1 MTRRTNRKINR
12 KSKTTSTTV
21 SHPAHQDE
29 GETVFD
35 LKDQKASS
43 LEDAMGEIRWTS
55 TKTYEESDL
64 FVETQEIPVFEE
76 NEKSIK
82 QKSIDA
88 SKLQFQ
94 GMVNKFEEAMKL
106 FEETKKGLE
115 YLFDDLVPDCGETM
129 ETEMKKNL
137 TNFNEVIKMVV
148 SETGSYKTVVSINDL
163 CQDEIDIEIESDGF
177 DYHSDAS
184 DECEN
189 EMNNSD
195 YVWTDEEIDV
205 KRVEKPSLPISY
217 EDPQSYLNSPISIVK
232 EKRLIDYESYDRDF
246 ESDNGYQYQSRS
258 RYSTEYCEND
268 SSDITSEEENE
279 EHEQKQEAVSQDH
292 INVIG
297 RQESD
302 EFKIVVKDIEDLNEV
317 VEIQI
322 VIEYKTNV
330 KKNYNGVLAV
340 MLIENASEIKL
351 NKNGMNIKAGEEYSK
366 VSVSQHIQKNWKKRK
381 KNLYIVDIRA
391 YHSHRNRSLTSD
403 RKRLD
408 EVRRRARYKQ
418 HE

>member
-1 MTRRTNRKINR
+1 MIYV
-12 KSKTTSTTV
+12 KTS
-21 SHPAHQDE
+21 
-29 GETVFD
+29 
-35 LKDQKASS
+35 
-43 LEDAMGEIRWTS
+43 
-55 TKTYEESDL
+55 
-64 FVETQEIPVFEE
+64 
-76 NEKSIK
+76 
-82 QKSIDA
+82 
-88 SKLQFQ
+88 
-94 GMVNKFEEAMKL
+94 
-106 FEETKKGLE
+106 
-115 YLFDDLVPDCGETM
+115 
-129 ETEMKKNL
+129 
-137 TNFNEVIKMVV
+137 
-148 SETGSYKTVVSINDL
+148 
-163 CQDEIDIEIESDGF
+163 DIEIESDGF

-189 EMNNSD
+189 EMNNSE
-195 YVWTDEEIDV
+195 YVWTDKEIDV

-217 EDPQSYLNSPISIVK
+217 EDPQSYLNSPIYIVK
-232 EKRLIDYESYDRDF
+232 EKRLIDYESYDGDF

-302 EFKIVVKDIEDLNEV
+302 EFQVVVKDIEDLNEV

>member
-1 MTRRTNRKINR
+1 
-12 KSKTTSTTV
+12 
-21 SHPAHQDE
+21 
-29 GETVFD
+29 
-35 LKDQKASS
+35 
-43 LEDAMGEIRWTS
+43 
-55 TKTYEESDL
+55 
-64 FVETQEIPVFEE
+64 
-76 NEKSIK
+76 
-82 QKSIDA
+82 
-88 SKLQFQ
+88 
-94 GMVNKFEEAMKL
+94 MVNKFEEAMKL

-115 YLFDDLVPDCGETM
+115 YLFDDLVPDYGETM

-137 TNFNEVIKMVV
+137 SNSNEVIKMVV
-148 SETGSYKTVVSINDL
+148 SETGSYKTVVSINNL
-163 CQDEIDIEIESDGF
+163 CQDESDIEIESDGF
-177 DYHSDAS
+177 DFHSDAS

-189 EMNNSD
+189 EMNNSE
-195 YVWTDEEIDV
+195 YVWTDEEINV

-232 EKRLIDYESYDRDF
+232 EKRLIDYESYDGNF

-381 KNLYIVDIRA
+381 KNLYIVNPRA

-408 EVRRRARYKQ
+408 ELRRRARYKQ

>member
-1 MTRRTNRKINR
+1 MEHEADQSPQETPSLPTSCLSPGGGEEEEAVCDVMADGQHREERT
-12 KSKTTSTTV
+12 SSTDDSASESHEDNVSISSFSSCGTV
-21 SHPAHQDE
+21 GLAGSRVII
-29 GETVFD
+29 ET
-35 LKDQKASS
+35 KK
-43 LEDAMGEIRWTS
+43 
-55 TKTYEESDL
+55 
-64 FVETQEIPVFEE
+64 IPVFEE

-94 GMVNKFEEAMKL
+94 EMVNKFKEAMKL

-129 ETEMKKNL
+129 ESEMKRNL
-137 TNFNEVIKMVV
+137 ANSNEVIKMVV

-163 CQDEIDIEIESDGF
+163 CQDESDIEIESDGF

-189 EMNNSD
+189 EMNNSE
-195 YVWTDEEIDV
+195 YVWTDKEIDV

-217 EDPQSYLNSPISIVK
+217 EDPQSYLNSPISNVE
-232 EKRLIDYESYDRDF
+232 EKRLIDYESYDGDF

-297 RQESD
+297 RQE
-302 EFKIVVKDIEDLNEV
+302 I
-317 VEIQI
+317 
-322 VIEYKTNV
+322 
-330 KKNYNGVLAV
+330 G
-340 MLIENASEIKL
+340 
-351 NKNGMNIKAGEEYSK
+351 
-366 VSVSQHIQKNWKKRK
+366 
-381 KNLYIVDIRA
+381 
-391 YHSHRNRSLTSD
+391 
-403 RKRLD
+403 
-408 EVRRRARYKQ
+408 
-418 HE
+418 